1 MTPTPQSLPTAGA
14 RGTGGAAPWGTVIV
28 TGGSSGLGAAVVDLV
43 RARGGR
49 PVVLDRQ
56 APADTAGLEWVK
68 VDLSD
73 AHAAHEAAREAA
85 EHADHLTG
93 VVTAAGTDACGR
105 LIDTPLDDWVRVISV
120 NLIGTAAVVRGAL
133 PSLERSGGRVVTV
146 ASTLGLK
153 AVSDASAYCASK
165 FGVVGLTRALAT
177 ELAGQVGVTLLVPG
191 GMRTAFFD
199 GRTEQYKPGPD
210 ADLLDPASVAEVIG
224 FALDRPAGEELRE
237 LVFASSTEPSW
248 P

>member
-1 MTPTPQSLPTAGA
+1 MSADEQLNGAG
-14 RGTGGAAPWGTVIV
+14 RPLGTVLVTGGA
-28 TGGSSGLGAAVVDLV
+28 SGLGAAVAAAV
-43 RARGGR
+43 RDAGGT
-49 PVVLDRQ
+49 PVVLDLR
-56 APADTAGLEWVK
+56 PPGDGFPFYE
-68 VDLSD
+68 VDLS
-73 AHAAHEAAREAA
+73 RPRAA
-85 EHADHLTG
+85 EEAVRTAAEEHGGLDG

-105 LIDTPLDDWVRVISV
+105 LVDTPLDDWVRVIAV
-120 NLIGTAAVVRGAL
+120 NLVGTAAVARAAA
-133 PSLERSGGRVVTV
+133 PSLERSGGRLVTI

-165 FGVVGLTRALAT
+165 FGVVGFTRALAT
-177 ELAGQVGVTLLVPG
+177 ELAGHVGVTLLVPG

-224 FALDRPAGEELRE
+224 FALDRPAGVELRE
-237 LVFASSTEPSW
+237 LVVTSSTDPSW

>member
-1 MTPTPQSLPTAGA
+1 MTTSLQTGATSGSSPT
-14 RGTGGAAPWGTVIV
+14 WGTVIV

-43 RARGGR
+43 KARGGT

-56 APADTAGLEWVK
+56 SPADTTGLEWVK

-73 AHAAHEAAREAA
+73 PHAAHEAASEAA
-85 EHADHLTG
+85 DAAERLTG

-105 LIDTPLDDWVRVISV
+105 LVDTPLDDWVRVISV
-120 NLIGTAAVVRGAL
+120 NLVGTAAVVRASL
-133 PSLERSGGRVVTV
+133 PALERSQGRVVTV

-165 FGVVGLTRALAT
+165 FGVVGFSRALAT
-177 ELAGQVGVTLLVPG
+177 EVAGQVGVTMLVPG

-210 ADLLDPASVAEVIG
+210 ADLLDPASVAEMVG
-224 FALDRPAGEELRE
+224 FALDRPAGVELRE
-237 LVFASSTEPSW
+237 LVFTVSTEPSW